1 MSVWLILLRQSVSNK
16 QSHFNRMQLNL
27 AFVPPFLTKTE
38 VNVHVC
44 ANSDSAGQH
53 FEQSL
58 NTYKNLADSQDP
70 AFLTVQDD
78 FCRFLLFSG
87 QQEVLNAH
95 SHNVETQ
102 TQAYV

>member
-1 MSVWLILLRQSVSNK
+1 MSIK
-16 QSHFNRMQLNL
+16 QSHSNRMQLNL
-27 AFVPPFLTKTE
+27 TFVPPFITRTE
-38 VNVHVC
+38 VNVHAFVC
-44 ANSDSAGQH
+44 SGSDSAGQH

-58 NTYKNLADSQDP
+58 NTYRNLAGPQDP

-95 SHNVETQ
+95 SHNETQ